1 MPNLRLSLLALL
13 LSSLYHIASAAVAR
27 PLLNHRVE
35 DFPGLVDH
43 DSLLDRRQSDGVSG
57 FTVVTGIQ
65 GTSPQPRLEIRQL
78 EKDVDQWNLFMLGL
92 TRFMATNQSEKL
104 SYYQIAGIHGR
115 PYVPWDGVG
124 PGDGISSPGYCIHLS
139 QLLLP
144 WHRPYLALYEQT
156 LYSHIVAAVN
166 SFPAGATRTKY
177 AIAALSWRHPYWDW
191 AADPPAGQSV
201 YPSSIS
207 NPTVTVN
214 MPNGTNTIPNPLYS
228 YRFHSVSRDDF
239 YYDPWSEWT
248 STLRDP
254 LGGQVESA
262 TSQDNLVGP
271 ILDYARVSSRDR
283 LYNLFTF
290 YSNFSEFGTES
301 YTFGAD
307 VKNADS
313 LESIHDVIHGITGS
327 GGHMTYLDYSAFDPI
342 FWLHHTMI
350 DRSFALWQALY
361 PDSYV
366 QPTQM
371 YQNSF
376 TIQQGQTVDANT
388 PLDPFHSSQN
398 GTRWTSQTARSTRT
412 FGYTYPELAN
422 NANTSSIKA
431 AINRLYGGDSSPSN
445 SAAAAI
451 QPSKRFIDDTP
462 EEPSLFPRDPAA
474 AARPKQLRREYI
486 ANIVSEKFA
495 LNGSYAIYVFLGD
508 FDSEDPSCWPTN
520 SNLVGTHAIFA
531 ALPGDSEGNGM
542 SMSSGMRVTGT
553 VPLTSALLDKAKNGD
568 LKGLRKADV
577 EGYLREN
584 LGWSVRMFNGTAVP
598 NDQVPGLNLK
608 VVGADVQP
616 ATTGDQFP
624 KWGNFAEVKQKMA
637 RDTCSAK

>member
-1 MPNLRLSLLALL
+1 MRYLRLSLRALL
-13 LSSLYHIASAAVAR
+13 LLSLHHTAFAAAAK
-27 PLLNHRVE
+27 PLLNHQVE
-35 DFPGLVDH
+35 DFPELVGH
-43 DSLLDRRQSDGVSG
+43 DILLDRRQSDGASG
-57 FTVVTGIQ
+57 YTVVTGIQ

-78 EKDVDQWNLFMLGL
+78 EKNVDQWNLFMLGL

-124 PGDGISSPGYCIHLS
+124 PGEGITAPGYCIHLS

-144 WHRPYLALYEQT
+144 WHRPYLALYE
-156 LYSHIVAAVN
+156 
-166 SFPAGATRTKY
+166 
-177 AIAALSWRHPYWDW
+177 
-191 AADPPAGQSV
+191 
-201 YPSSIS
+201 
-207 NPTVTVN
+207 
-214 MPNGTNTIPNPLYS
+214 
-228 YRFHSVSRDDF
+228 
-239 YYDPWSEWT
+239 
-248 STLRDP
+248 
-254 LGGQVESA
+254 VESA

-313 LESIHDVIHGITGS
+313 LESIHDVIHGVTGS

-371 YQNSF
+371 IQNSF
-376 TIQQGQTVDANT
+376 TIHQGQVVDANT
-388 PLDPFHSSQN
+388 PLDPFHSDQN
-398 GTRWTSQTARSTRT
+398 GTRWTSQTARSTRS

-422 NANTSSIKA
+422 NANISSIKA

-474 AARPKQLRREYI
+474 AARPKPLRREYI

-508 FDSEDPSCWPTN
+508 FDAGDPSCWPTN
-520 SNLVGTHAIFA
+520 PNLVGTHAIFA
-531 ALPGDSEGNGM
+531 ALPGDPEGNGM
-542 SMSSGMRVTGT
+542 RMSSGF
-553 VPLTSALLDKAKNGD
+553 D
-568 LKGLRKADV
+568 
-577 EGYLREN
+577 
-584 LGWSVRMFNGTAVP
+584 GTAVP
-598 NDQVPGLNLK
+598 NGQVPGLNLK

-624 KWGNFAEVKQKMA
+624 KWGNFAEVKQNVG
-637 RDTCSAK
+637 RDTCPVK